1 MSLRHGNTPERWHVR
16 RCLWAAAILW
26 SGVLAGFFIAYIAR
40 QRAISWELA
49 RTYARAAYDKDLIYR
64 RWNALH
70 GGVYVP
76 IGPKCRPNPYL
87 KVPERDITT
96 PSGRALTLVNPA
108 YMTRQVDELTA
119 EQGSLHA
126 KITSLRPLNPANSPD
141 DWEHAGLE
149 AFEQGQ
155 TEAVG
160 METIDG
166 QPYVRLIRPLRI
178 EENCLKCHAT
188 QGYRLGDVRGGISV
202 LVPVAGLLREQASG
216 NWIVLPGL
224 GLVWL
229 TGILGI
235 VIGGRGIE
243 RRIAERERTLETLRQ
258 SEDRGRRLFEQSN
271 DAIVLVDREGRIL
284 DVNGRACEMSRY
296 PREELIGEFIHM
308 LHARRDKAWV
318 DASLGLIWEH
328 GAGRME
334 SQCLCKDGTVVDVE
348 LSASRIDEPQP
359 LILGLF
365 RDVTERKRLEAQQ
378 RAHLEFLETLLETIP
393 NAVFYKDLEGRY
405 LGCNQTF
412 AAVVGRTRHEVVGL
426 TVYDLLPRETADKFH
441 AMDVELLHHAGKGV
455 CDGVVPLGDGTPR
468 HLLAHK
474 AVFTDAGGKR
484 AGIVGVVTDVTDLKR
499 SEAELALAKQAAEEA
514 NQTKS
519 EFLANM
525 SHEIRTPLT
534 AILGYT
540 DLLMDRNIPEADHRL
555 HLETV
560 RRNGQVLLRLLND
573 LLSLSKID
581 AGKVSLEVT
590 NCSLWDTVSDVVSL
604 MRVRTLDKPV
614 NLQLEHVFPLPA
626 TTRTDPIRLRQIL
639 MNLIGNA
646 IKFTERGTVLVTV
659 RMAGAGARRR
669 IEFAV
674 QDTGIGMTSEEV
686 SRLFKPFTQA
696 DASTARRFGGTGLGL
711 AISKRLAEML
721 GGGIKVE
728 SWPNVGSTFTL
739 AIDPGPLDGVP
750 LLDGPP
756 DQARAGR
763 TPAAAAASAR
773 LAGRVLLAE
782 DGEDNRRLIRALL
795 AKAGLE
801 VDLAENG
808 RVACEKALQSRV
820 EGHPYDLILMDIQM
834 PEVDGYEAT
843 RRLRA
848 TGWCGPII
856 ALTAHAMAADRLQCL
871 EVGCDDYLGKPIDK
885 RSFLST
891 IGQYLAAE
899 PQQSE
904 LGCES

>member
-1 MSLRHGNTPERWHVR
+1 MSWRRNHSPERRHVR
-16 RCLWAAAILW
+16 RCLWAAVILW
-26 SGVLAGFFIAYIAR
+26 SGALVGFFIAYVAR

-76 IGPKCRPNPYL
+76 VGPKCRPNPYL
-87 KVPERDITT
+87 TVPERDITT

-108 YMTRQVDELTA
+108 YMTRQVDEMAA

-126 KITSLRPLNPANSPD
+126 KVTSLRPLNPANSAD

-149 AFEQGQ
+149 EFEQGQ

-166 QPYVRLIRPLRI
+166 QPYVRLIRPLRV

-188 QGYRLGDVRGGISV
+188 QGYGLGDVRGGISV
-202 LVPVAGLLREQASG
+202 LVPVAGLLREEASG
-216 NWIVLPGL
+216 KWIVLPGL

-229 TGILGI
+229 TGIVGI

-243 RRIAERERTLETLRQ
+243 RRIAERER
-258 SEDRGRRLFEQSN
+258 
-271 DAIVLVDREGRIL
+271 
-284 DVNGRACEMSRY
+284 M
-296 PREELIGEFIHM
+296 
-308 LHARRDKAWV
+308 
-318 DASLGLIWEH
+318 
-328 GAGRME
+328 
-334 SQCLCKDGTVVDVE
+334 
-348 LSASRIDEPQP
+348 
-359 LILGLF
+359 
-365 RDVTERKRLEAQQ
+365 EAQQ
-378 RAHLEFLETLLETIP
+378 RAHLEFLEALLETIP
-393 NAVFYKDLEGRY
+393 NAVFYKDPEGRY

-412 AAVVGRTRHEVVGL
+412 AALVGRTRHEVVGL

-441 AMDVELLHHAGKGV
+441 AMDVELLHHAGKGI
-455 CDGVVPLGDGTPR
+455 CDGAVPLGDGAPR
-468 HLLAHK
+468 HLLVHK
-474 AVFTDAGGKR
+474 AAFIDAGGKP
-484 AGIVGVVTDVTDLKR
+484 AGIVGVITDVTDLKR
-499 SEAELALAKQAAEEA
+499 SESELALAKQAAEEA

-581 AGKVSLEVT
+581 AGKVGLEVS
-590 NCSLWDTVSDVVSL
+590 NCSLWDTVSEVVSL

-614 NLQLEHVFPLPA
+614 NLELEHVFPLPA
-626 TTRTDPIRLRQIL
+626 TVRTDPIRLRQIL

-659 RMAGAGARRR
+659 RMAGEGARRR
-669 IEFAV
+669 IELAV
-674 QDTGIGMTSEEV
+674 QDTGIGMTSEEI
-686 SRLFKPFTQA
+686 SRLFKPFSQA
-696 DASTARRFGGTGLGL
+696 DPSTARRFGGTGLGL

-750 LLDGPP
+750 LLDEPP
-756 DQARAGR
+756 DPAHAGR
-763 TPAAAAASAR
+763 TPAAAAANVR

-782 DGEDNRRLIRALL
+782 DGEDNRRLIRAVLV
-795 AKAGLE
+795 KAGLE

-808 RVACEKALQSRV
+808 RVACEKALQSRA

-856 ALTAHAMAADRLQCL
+856 ALTAHAMTADRLQCL
-871 EVGCDDYLGKPIDK
+871 EVGCDDYLGKPIEK

-891 IGQYLAAE
+891 IAQYLAGE
-899 PQQSE
+899 PEQSE
-904 LGCES
+904 LGCESA